1 MTDKPS
7 QHLAIYILHN
17 DTAEPLTYR
26 LLRED
31 DEVIYIHSDLDED
44 GVQHM
49 TSVLQK
55 AIHEK
60 VPQIVDRFIPLFRI
74 GEVKAVPS
82 LFAKEPLDS
91 PIPYLTAWVVQ
102 GVCKRMTL
110 TTCRV
115 KV

>member
-1 MTDKPS
+1 MTDKPLH
-7 QHLAIYILHN
+7 HLAIYILHN
-17 DTAEPLTYR
+17 DKEEPLTHR

-31 DEVIYIHSDLDED
+31 DEVIYIHSDLHPD

-55 AIHEK
+55 AIHDK
-60 VPQIVDRFIPLFRI
+60 VPHIVDRFIPLFRI
-74 GEVKAVPS
+74 GEVKAVPP

-91 PIPYLTAWVVQ
+91 PIPYVTAWIVQ

-110 TTCRV
+110 TTCGV
-115 KV
+115 KA